1 MKQIVAI
8 AFASLAVASCVR
20 SNGAAQPAKAVES
33 SSPSQVVRIVLPRY
47 QTNLPDAP
55 GRDAF
60 AVGCLSCH
68 SATYV
73 NMQPPLTQA
82 KWEEVARKMVKV
94 YAAPITEDQ
103 VVPIA
108 QYLVATKESGNRGLG
123 ESLVPTPPAQ
133 QRMVKISPD
142 ESARAADAKRGEALF
157 ATNCASCHGPRG
169 AGDGQTAKTQL
180 PPPSD
185 LTVHRYAVDALCAA
199 ITRGVPATAM
209 PGYPDL
215 SDDDLRG
222 IVTFT
227 QQLGAKSSPAAE
239 PAQSA
244 KQLFAQNCQI
254 CHGATGAGDGPI
266 AATAPRPPA
275 NFRNVNPTRDRAL
288 HVIAEGVPAT
298 SMQPWKSKLNDEQRG
313 QLADYVR
320 SFYAE
325 GGAPK

>member
-1 MKQIVAI
+1 MKRIVAI

-20 SNGAAQPAKAVES
+20 SNGAEQPAKAE
-33 SSPSQVVRIVLPRY
+33 SPSQVVRIALPRY

-68 SATYV
+68 SASYV

-94 YAAPITEDQ
+94 YAAPIAEDQ

-108 QYLVATKESGNRGLG
+108 QYLVAVKESGHSDLG
-123 ESLVPTPPAQ
+123 ESLVPTPPAK
-133 QRMVKISPD
+133 QRTVKLATD
-142 ESARAADAKRGEALF
+142 ESARAADAKRGETLF

-169 AGDGQTAKTQL
+169 AGDGPTAKTQL

-185 LTVHRYAVDALCAA
+185 LTAHRYATDALCAA

-215 SDDDLRG
+215 SDDDLRAL
-222 IVTFT
+222 VTFT
-227 QQLGAKSSPAAE
+227 QQLAPQSSPATE
-239 PAQSA
+239 PVQVA
-244 KQLFAQNCQI
+244 KQLFAQNCQA
-254 CHGATGAGDGPI
+254 CHGGTGAGDGPI

-275 NFRNVNPTRDRAL
+275 NFRTVSPTRERAL

-320 SFYAE
+320 SLYAE
-325 GGAPK
+325 GGAAR